1 MKRTK
6 IEYKNLN
13 AKQKESYN
21 FQKVSAVLA
30 DYGYTTILLAD
41 DWQGADFIA
50 MHISGDEFMKVQ
62 LKGRLTFDKK
72 YLGKDLM
79 ICFPE
84 GDDWYLY
91 PHDQVI
97 EDLQKTNNFANSS
110 SWIDKGWYSWNSP
123 APKAILESLEMFK
136 L

>member
-1 MKRTK
+1 MKQAK
-6 IEYKNLN
+6 VKYSDLN

-21 FQKVSAVLA
+21 FQKVSGVLA

-50 MHISGDEFMKVQ
+50 MHISGDEFLKVQ

-72 YLGKDLM
+72 YIGKNLH

-84 GDDWYLY
+84 NDDWYLY
-91 PHDQVI
+91 PHDKAI
-97 EDLQKTNNFANSS
+97 EDLKETNNFTNSS
-110 SWIDKGWYSWNSP
+110 SWKDSGAYSWKIT
-123 APKAILESLEMFK
+123 PKAILEYLDSYK